1 MAVLPA
7 KTANRYATALSR
19 LGKML
24 SPAVHKPINKS
35 AWCET
40 NKVPPQFIDALRSLD
55 AIAVDLT
62 RSDDDRIMVQKCAGF
77 DSVTPL
83 QVHDAI
89 ADERKRKQPVI
100 SGPVVLTVPEFLPQ
114 PEISTPD
121 ICLKLPAHI
130 RATELSLR
138 YTQPADDQDPET
150 GSPQELL
157 LKTTRLPDSM
167 TGSITVIKTRRWAC
181 TPEELKAIID
191 DYRHRSADLF
201 HG

>member
-1 MAVLPA
+1 MAVLPT

-24 SPAVHKPINKS
+24 SPAAYKPLNKTN
-35 AWCET
+35 WCET
-40 NKVPPQFIDALRSLD
+40 NSVPPQFIDALRSLD

-62 RSDDDRIMVQKCAGF
+62 QFDSDRIMVQKCAGF

-83 QVHDAI
+83 QVHEAI
-89 ADERKRKQPVI
+89 AAERKRKEPVI

-138 YTQPADDQDPET
+138 YTQAADDQDPET

-157 LKTTRLPDSM
+157 LKTTLQS
-167 TGSITVIKTRRWAC
+167 TGGGTITVIKTRRWAC

-191 DYRHRSADLF
+191 DYSYRSADLF
-201 HG
+201 NG